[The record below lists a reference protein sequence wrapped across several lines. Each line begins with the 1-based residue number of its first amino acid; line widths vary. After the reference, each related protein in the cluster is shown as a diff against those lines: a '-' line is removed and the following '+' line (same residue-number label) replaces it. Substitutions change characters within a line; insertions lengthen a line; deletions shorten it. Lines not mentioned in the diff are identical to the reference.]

1 MTGGYVPLS
10 VAEVASESD
19 KLVKESTLTGIVN
32 TASVALSTDY
42 MSKITA
48 LDFTELSVEAGETIK
63 TVAQD
68 DGQISV

>member
-10 VAEVASESD
+10 VTEAASETD

-48 LDFTELSVEAGETIK
+48 LDFTELSVGVGETIK
-63 TVAQD
+63 TVA
-68 DGQISV
+68 